1 MKKITLTQIN
11 RTYKNNGQHAEQ
23 VLRYTL
29 TGEIMKADNRE
40 GADLWDIQIKSSRAT
55 VCKGTDFNGHID
67 NDTANRYAYV
77 NADFSIAYIMDK
89 NEYKNFVKLFATVT
103 TESKK
108 NGGQIKTRLKE
119 ENQKMREWLECAT
132 L

>member
-29 TGEIMKADNRE
+29 TNTVCKADNRE
-40 GADLWDIQIKSSRAT
+40 GTDLWDIQIKSSRAT
-55 VCKGTDFNGHID
+55 VCKGTDTDTYIT
-67 NDTANRYAYV
+67 NDIANRYAYV
-77 NADFSIAYIMDK
+77 TADFTTAYLMDK
-89 NEYKNFVKLFATVT
+89 NEYKKFVELFGTVT

-108 NGGQIKTRLKE
+108 NGGATKTRLKE
-119 ENQKMREWLECAT
+119 ENSKMVAWLENN
-132 L
+132 

>member
-1 MKKITLTQIN
+1 MKKITLKQIN

-29 TGEIMKADNRE
+29 TNEIQKADNRE
-40 GADLWDIQIKSSRAT
+40 GCDLWDIQIKSSRAT
-55 VCKGTDFNGHID
+55 VCKGTDTDNYID

-77 NADFSIAYIMDK
+77 TADFTTAYIMNK
-89 NEYKNFVKLFATVT
+89 NDYKTFVKLFGTVT

-108 NGGQIKTRLKE
+108 NGGAIKTRLKE
-119 ENQKMREWLECAT
+119 ENKKMVEWLENN
-132 L
+132 

>member
-29 TGEIMKADNRE
+29 TGELVKADNRE

-55 VCKGTDFNGHID
+55 VCKGTDTDNYID

-77 NADFSIAYIMDK
+77 TADFTTAYIMNK
-89 NEYKNFVKLFATVT
+89 NEYKNFVKLFGTVT

-108 NGGQIKTRLKE
+108 NGGATKTRLKE
-119 ENQKMREWLECAT
+119 ENSKMVAWLENN
-132 L
+132 

>member
-1 MKKITLTQIN
+1 MKKITLTQIE

-40 GADLWDIQIKSSRAT
+40 GCDLWDIQIKSSRAT
-55 VCKGTDFNGHID
+55 VCKGTDYNGHID
-67 NDTANRYAYV
+67 NDTAKQYAYV
-77 NADFSIAYIMDK
+77 TADFTTAYLMNK
-89 NEYKNFVKLFATVT
+89 NEYKKFVELFGTVT

-108 NGGQIKTRLKE
+108 NGGATKTRLKE